1 MKTAYLLAAFAPLFG
16 AVVAGFFGRRIGRA
30 GAHWVTILG
39 VAVSMFA
46 SFWVLRDVLAG
57 NTFNGTLYAWSVIG
71 DLKLEVGFLIDK
83 LIARGEAGR
92 IGAGGLPMLER
103 TVHGDIL
110 ELRLA
115 HPPANALGAALSNA
129 GAGRLGVL

>member
-71 DLKLEVGFLIDK
+71 DLKLEVGEEI
-83 LIARGEAGR
+83 
-92 IGAGGLPMLER
+92 
-103 TVHGDIL
+103 
-110 ELRLA
+110 
-115 HPPANALGAALSNA
+115 NAAP
-129 GAGRLGVL
+129 LGVTCHQFREMLDEQRSQGIVAATGIAPAEDQRRRGQDR